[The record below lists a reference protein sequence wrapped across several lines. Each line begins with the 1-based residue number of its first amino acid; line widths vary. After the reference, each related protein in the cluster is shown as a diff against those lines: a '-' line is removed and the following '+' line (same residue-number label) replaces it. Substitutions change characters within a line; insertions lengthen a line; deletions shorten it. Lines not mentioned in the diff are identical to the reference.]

1 MYRSRLAHMA
11 RERQE
16 DREAGRPARGLFTG
30 RGRTERADNE
40 APAPRSRRTV
50 ADAPREDD
58 FNDEADDARDAER
71 DEERGPRTGAKRSVL
86 GAIRQIPDYV
96 RLMLGLMRDS
106 RVSRFDRVLVLAA
119 VAYVVS
125 PLDFIPDVIPF
136 LGQVDDVF
144 LIVIALQRLVENAGR
159 RVIADHWRGDPDE
172 VSEVNLVGLIS
183 AAGFF
188 LPNGIR
194 RKLRRMAGRKR

>member
-1 MYRSRLAHMA
+1 MA

-30 RGRTERADNE
+30 RGRAERASPEESDV
-40 APAPRSRRTV
+40 RSRRAAVDQPLDDDLDTV
-50 ADAPREDD
+50 
-58 FNDEADDARDAER
+58 
-71 DEERGPRTGAKRSVL
+71 GPRVGAKRSVL

-106 RVSRFDRVLVLAA
+106 RVSRLDRLLVLAA
-119 VAYVVS
+119 AAYVVS

-159 RVIADHWRGDPDE
+159 RVITDHWRGDPDE
-172 VSEVNLVGLIS
+172 VSEVNLLGLIS

-194 RKLRRMAGRKR
+194 RKLRRMAGGKR

>member
-1 MYRSRLAHMA
+1 M
-11 RERQE
+11 
-16 DREAGRPARGLFTG
+16 
-30 RGRTERADNE
+30 
-40 APAPRSRRTV
+40 

-71 DEERGPRTGAKRSVL
+71 DEELGPRTGAKRSVL